1 MHGFHRSR
9 VRIFF
14 EVLCAFTISAS
25 CVGAWIQTYA
35 WALLPAAFVSGLY
48 GLVHAFDVAG
58 RRSTGAADP
67 QMIDSATDQQYDFLA
82 DQDAYVPQAAG
93 EQVTIEKP
101 VQEAASDP
109 ELTAENAVQDSAVD
123 EELTTEIATE
133 EAAPVEPAAPRTSE
147 SRRARAPRK
156 GGARRAPKAAKVTDL
171 PRHVEA
177 ERTVPV
183 KDMEAE
189 LAAPVTDEEE
199 EAGIPIVPLFEPE
212 PFARQQRAVF
222 GRKAG

>member
-1 MHGFHRSR
+1 MHGFDRSR

-35 WALLPAAFVSGLY
+35 WALLPAAFVTGLY
-48 GLVHAFDVAG
+48 GLVHAFDMAG

-67 QMIDSATDQQYDFLA
+67 QKVVSATDQQYDFLA
-82 DQDAYVPQAAG
+82 DQDVGVPQAAA
-93 EQVTIEKP
+93 EQLAIENA

-109 ELTAENAVQDSAVD
+109 ELTPKNAVQDSAVD
-123 EELTTEIATE
+123 EELTTEIAIE
-133 EAAPVEPAAPRTSE
+133 EAEPVEPAAPRASE
-147 SRRARAPRK
+147 GRRAKAPRK
-156 GGARRAPKAAKVTDL
+156 GGARRAPKMAKVTDL
-171 PRHVEA
+171 ARHVEA
-177 ERTVPV
+177 EVVVPV
-183 KDMEAE
+183 TDMEAE
-189 LAAPVTDEEE
+189 PAAQVTDVE
-199 EAGIPIVPLFEPE
+199 GDPIPIVPLFEPE